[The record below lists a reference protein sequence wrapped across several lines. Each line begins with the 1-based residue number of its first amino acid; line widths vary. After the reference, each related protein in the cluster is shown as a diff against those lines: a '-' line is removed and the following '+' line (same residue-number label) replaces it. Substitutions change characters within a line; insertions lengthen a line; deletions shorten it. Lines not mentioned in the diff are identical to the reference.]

1 MRVTVVGEVVID
13 RFFNADGGVL
23 DVPGGSSANTAI
35 ALQRSGVDTS
45 LRARFSLDAAGRSLR
60 AHNTAEG
67 LDLSAAPD
75 ADEPASIVEIRVA
88 NDGQPTYTFR
98 LAGAADWQWQASELA
113 TPLPVGTA
121 LVHFG
126 SIAAVWQPGAD
137 QLRAWVNSLQPRP
150 LVSFD
155 PNARP
160 AAAETE
166 QAAAL
171 MRDGI
176 AQWVRIADFVKVSD
190 EDLRWIDPNTP
201 ESEQAAGWSKHT
213 NFVVMTR
220 GEQGASVYVDGMHAF
235 DVNGVPTTVADTVGA
250 GDTFMAWLIRG
261 VLLGLE
267 TQSLHKLAHNEATL
281 RDIVQ
286 RAVRAAAITVSRR
299 GCNPP
304 TLDELA
310 NR

>member
-13 RFFNADGGVL
+13 RFFRADGGVL
-23 DVPGGSSANTAI
+23 DVAGGSAANTAI

-45 LRARFSLDAAGRSLR
+45 LRARFSLDAAGRALR
-60 AHNTAEG
+60 EHCANAG
-67 LDLSAAPD
+67 LDLSGAPN
-75 ADEPASIVEIRVA
+75 ASEPASIVEVRLA
-88 NDGQPTYTFR
+88 ADDQPAYTFK
-98 LAGAADWQWQASELA
+98 LDGAADWHWQPAELA
-113 TPLPVGTA
+113 TPLPTSTA

-126 SIAAVWQPGAD
+126 SIAAVWQPSAD
-137 QLRAWVNSLQPRP
+137 HLRNWVNTMQPRP

-160 AAAETE
+160 AAATTDRM
-166 QAAAL
+166 AAM

-176 AQWVRIADFVKVSD
+176 AQWVRVADFVKVSD
-190 EDLRWIDPNTP
+190 EDLRWIDPDA
-201 ESEQAAGWSKHT
+201 SEAQQAAAWSRHT

-220 GEQGASVYVDGMHAF
+220 GEHGASVYVDGTHAF
-235 DVNGVPTTVADTVGA
+235 DVDGVPTVVVDTVGA

-261 VLLGLE
+261 VLLALE
-267 TQSLHKLAHNEATL
+267 TQSLRKLAHNEATL

-286 RAVRAAAITVSRR
+286 LAARAAAVTVSRR

-304 TLDELA
+304 TLDEVA
-310 NR
+310 YR